1 MTITLYDTTLRDG
14 TQGEGLSFSADD
26 KLKIAR
32 KLDGLGLHYIEGGW
46 PGSNPKDMAFFERA
60 QDLSLKQAI
69 VTAFGSTRRADEA
82 VEEDD
87 NIRSLVAAGTQAVAL
102 FGKSW
107 DLHVHQVLNTSLDE
121 NLCMIADSVGYL
133 KAQGREVIY
142 DAEHFFDGYCA
153 NPAYALRTLAAA
165 EEAGADVLVLCDT
178 NGGTLPST
186 LTAII
191 EEVKK
196 TTCTPLGIHAHNDS
210 EMAVA
215 NSLAAVQ
222 SGIVHVQGTINGYGE
237 RCGNANLCS
246 IIPALKLKLGHD
258 CITDEQLRTLTSLSH
273 YVSELANLSPDA
285 HRPYVGRSAFAHK
298 GGTHV
303 NALLKCE
310 ESYQHIDPQ
319 LVGNCKRVVV
329 SELSGKSNI
338 AYKLQEFGPNLSL
351 TSDQTRQVLQYI
363 KDLENQGFQFEGAEG
378 SVELLIRRAQPGYE
392 LPFELLDFH
401 VLVRSNYNGGM
412 AAEATVKVQVGDQ
425 IIHTAAE
432 GNGPVNALDVAVRKA
447 LVPFYPELADIHLID
462 YKVRILDGE
471 AGTAAQTRVLI
482 DSACGTRTWSTV
494 GSSTNI
500 IEASWQALADSLEYG
515 LLVQNGG
522 VRENPQPM
530 QQALYEFDEHLEAGS
545 G

>member
-1 MTITLYDTTLRDG
+1 MTIALYDTTLRDG

-32 KLDGLGLHYIEGGW
+32 RLDEFGLHYIEGGW
-46 PGSNPKDMAFFERA
+46 PGSNPKDMVFFERA
-60 QDLSLKQAI
+60 RDLPLRQAI
-69 VTAFGSTRRADEA
+69 ITAFGSTRRADEA

-87 NIRSLVAAGTQAVAL
+87 NIRALVAAGTRTVAI

-121 NLCMIADSVGYL
+121 NLRMIAESMRYL
-133 KAQGREVIY
+133 KVQGREVIY
-142 DAEHFFDGYCA
+142 DAEHFFDGYRA

-178 NGGTLPST
+178 NGGTLPSA
-186 LTAII
+186 LMAII

-196 TTCTPLGIHAHNDS
+196 ATRTPLGIHAHNDS
-210 EMAVA
+210 ELAVA

-222 SGIVHVQGTINGYGE
+222 AGIVHVQGTINGYGE

-246 IIPALKLKLGHD
+246 IIPALSLKLGYD
-258 CITDEQLRTLTSLSH
+258 CIADEQLRTLTNLSH

-285 HRPYVGRSAFAHK
+285 YRPYVGRSAFAHK
-298 GGTHV
+298 GGMHV

-319 LVGNCKRVVV
+319 LVGNCRRVVV

-338 AYKLQEFGPNLSL
+338 AYKVKEFDPNLSL
-351 TSDQTRQVLQYI
+351 SSHQTRQVLQYI
-363 KDLENQGFQFEGAEG
+363 KELENQGFQFEGAEG

-392 LPFELLDFH
+392 SPFELLDFH

-412 AAEATVKVQVGDQ
+412 AAEATVKVRVGDQ

-447 LVPFYPELADIHLID
+447 LVPFYSKLADIHLVD

-515 LLVQNGG
+515 LSVQNGG
-522 VRENPQPM
+522 MHEPLPIYAADPVQVR
-530 QQALYEFDEHLEAGS
+530 
-545 G
+545 

>member
-1 MTITLYDTTLRDG
+1 MTIKLYDTTLRDG
-14 TQGEGLSFSADD
+14 TQREGLSFSVDD

-32 KLDGLGLHYIEGGW
+32 RLDEFGLHYIEGGW

-60 QDLSLKQAI
+60 RDLPLRQA
-69 VTAFGSTRRADEA
+69 VLTAFGSTRRADA
-82 VEEDD
+82 VVEEDE
-87 NIRSLVAAGTQAVAL
+87 NIRSLVAAGTQTVTI

-107 DLHVHQVLNTSLDE
+107 DLHVRRVLHTSLDE
-121 NLCMIADSVGYL
+121 NLRLIADSVRYL
-133 KAQGREVIY
+133 KARGREVIY
-142 DAEHFFDGYCA
+142 DAEHFFDGYRA
-153 NPAYALRTLAAA
+153 DPVYALRTLAAA

-186 LTAII
+186 LTLII

-196 TTCTPLGIHAHNDS
+196 ATCTPLGIHAHNDS
-210 EMAVA
+210 ELAVA

-222 SGIVHVQGTINGYGE
+222 AGIVHVQGTINGYGE

-246 IIPALKLKLGHD
+246 IIPALKLKLGYD

-285 HRPYVGRSAFAHK
+285 HQPYVGRSAFAHK

-303 NALLKCE
+303 NALVKCE
-310 ESYQHIDPQ
+310 ETYQHIDPQ

-338 AYKLQEFGPNLSL
+338 VYKAQEFGLNLSL
-351 TSDQTRQVLQYI
+351 SSGQARQVLQRI
-363 KDLENQGFQFEGAEG
+363 KELENQGFQFEGAEG
-378 SVELLIRRAQPGYE
+378 SVELLIRRTQPGYE
-392 LPFELLDFH
+392 PPFELLDFH
-401 VLVRSNYNGGM
+401 VLVRNNYNGGM
-412 AAEATVKVQVGDQ
+412 AAEATVKVRVGDQ

-432 GNGPVNALDVAVRKA
+432 GNGPVNALDMAVRKA
-447 LVPFYPELADIHLID
+447 LLPFYPQLADIHLVD

-515 LLVQNGG
+515 LLLSRQG
-522 VRENPQPM
+522 VGVERIR
-530 QQALYEFDEHLEAGS
+530 S
-545 G
+545 